1 MKKILLGIESTA
13 HTFGVGIVDENGNI
27 LANEKSMFIP
37 ASGGIKPREAAEH
50 HALVAKKVLQSALEK
65 AKISLSDISAV
76 AFSQG
81 PGLAPCLRVG
91 ATLARFI
98 SLKYEKPLIG
108 VNHCIAHIEIGK
120 LLTHA
125 KDPVTLYVSGGNTQ
139 ILAFVDKRYRVF
151 GETQDIGIGNA
162 LDKFAREVGI
172 GFPGGPKIEEFAKHG
187 RWVELPY
194 VVKGMDVAFSGIIT
208 EALKLWKSGEKLAD
222 ICFSLQ
228 EVCFAMLTEVTERA
242 LVHCD
247 KNEVMLTGGVA
258 ANQRLREMLEIMCK
272 ERGAKFYAV
281 PKEFAGDNGA
291 MIAWN
296 GMQIFKV
303 LEKGISIEESR
314 IRPKWRTDEVEV
326 IWTSLT

>member
-120 LLTHA
+120 LLIHA

-326 IWTSLT
+326 IWT